1 MIDLSKNF
9 EGLMEYPEEFQK
21 KCISLYPDNK
31 KIIDLLSKKSYL
43 LYNELVIPDE
53 VTDEEILEASKK
65 NDFTEVARKSTDRMA
80 KKQLRDDF
88 DKLYDEQYLSKGK
101 YIDIEYGGVI
111 KCPYNNFGKIKEV
124 KKVKIKNTPYFT
136 EEEIRR
142 NNYRRKLG
150 AVEAG
155 KFISD

>member
-21 KCISLYPDNK
+21 KCISLYPDNE

-53 VTDEEILEASKK
+53 VTDEEIVEASKS
-65 NDFTEVARKSTDRMA
+65 NNFTEVARKNADRMA
-80 KKQLRDDF
+80 KKQLRDEF

-101 YIDIEYGGVI
+101 YIDGYGIV
-111 KCPYNNFGKIKEV
+111 V
-124 KKVKIKNTPYFT
+124 KNPIASTGKVKMKSRTVKESPSYFS

-150 AVEAG
+150 AEEAG
-155 KFISD
+155 KFICD